1 MKYLNIAGR
10 PLWSFEWDANGDPLL
25 LLHGGL
31 SDTDSYA
38 DVMVEPLRNDFH
50 LFAYDRTGHGR
61 SADAD
66 GSFFFDF
73 QCEEAIAFIEEVID
87 KPVHLVGYSDGA
99 NIAFMVA
106 IARPD
111 LVKSVVAIAGNLTP
125 AGLVELPQFNPADI
139 SDEGRAEYAATSPDA
154 PETLELKIAKMVE
167 IWATEPKIELS
178 AIAQI
183 QVPVLILA
191 GDDDVVKHSHSI
203 EIYEEL
209 KFGQLA
215 IIPGTSH
222 GLVKEKPA
230 IVTQIIKSFLKDLT
244 YPITRQPIRR
254 TNPI

>member
-10 PLWSFEWDANGDPLL
+10 PLWSFEWDANGEPLL

-38 DVMVEPLRNDFH
+38 DVMVEPLQNDFH

-73 QCEEAIAFIEEVID
+73 QCEEAIAFIEEVIGQ
-87 KPVHLVGYSDGA
+87 PVHLVGYSDGA

-125 AGLVELPQFNPADI
+125 AGLVELPQFNPSDI

-154 PETLELKIAKMVE
+154 LETLELKIAKMVE

-178 AIAQI
+178 EIAQI

-203 EIYEEL
+203 EIYEKL

-222 GLVKEKPA
+222 GLVKEKPV
-230 IVTQIIKSFLKDLT
+230 IVTQIIKNFLEDLT

>member
-10 PLWSFEWDANGDPLL
+10 PLWSFEWDANGEPLL

-38 DVMVEPLRNDFH
+38 DVMVEPLQNDFH

-73 QCEEAIAFIEEVID
+73 QCEEAIAFIEEVIGQ
-87 KPVHLVGYSDGA
+87 PVHLVGYSDGA

-125 AGLVELPQFNPADI
+125 AGLVELPQFNPSDI

-154 PETLELKIAKMVE
+154 LETLELKIAKMVE

-178 AIAQI
+178 EIAQI

-203 EIYEEL
+203 EIYESL

-222 GLVKEKPA
+222 GLVKEKPV
-230 IVTQIIKSFLKDLT
+230 IVTQIIKNFLEDLT